1 LTRLSISKKMDYTKN
16 FGSIINQLRK
26 QNNLSQKSV
35 ADRLGIDVSML
46 SKIEHGERQIQ
57 QRMLPTISDLFNL
70 DFKELQIKYLTAKME
85 SEFGGEPFLKESL
98 ERYLN
103 ITK

>member
-1 LTRLSISKKMDYTKN
+1 MEN
-16 FGSIINQLRK
+16 FEGFGTLINQLRLE
-26 QNNLSQKSV
+26 NNLSQKSV
-35 ADRLGIDVSML
+35 ADKLGVDVSML

-57 QRMLPTISDLFNL
+57 QRMLPILSNLFNL
-70 DFKELQIKYLTAKME
+70 DFKELQIKYLTTKME
-85 SEFGGEPFLKESL
+85 TDYGSEPFFKESL

>member
-1 LTRLSISKKMDYTKN
+1 MENIEN
-16 FGSIINQLRK
+16 FGSLINQLRVER
-26 QNNLSQKSV
+26 NLSQKAV
-35 ADRLGIDVSML
+35 ADKLGIDVSML

-57 QRMLPTISDLFNL
+57 QRMLPTLSNLFNL
-70 DFKELQIKYLTAKME
+70 DFKELQIKYLTTKME
-85 SEFGGEPFLKESL
+85 TDYGSEPFFKESL

>member
-1 LTRLSISKKMDYTKN
+1 MEDFIGFGALINKLRL
-16 FGSIINQLRK
+16 QH
-26 QNNLSQKSV
+26 NLSQRIV

-70 DFKELQIKYLTAKME
+70 DFKELQIKYLTTKME
-85 SEFGGEPFLKESL
+85 TEFGREPFLKESL
-98 ERYLN
+98 ERYLKV
-103 ITK
+103 IK